1 MSQWKWWKP
10 FCLRK
15 LRQDKI
21 IGCCLSRTPPSSSP
35 VSLDNFLKAQLW
47 WLAVTLLGP
56 DSYTLDLISKELKKP
71 IAAAGIS
78 GAVSH
83 LWGWYKF
90 QGMLKSP
97 GCFTGGDT
105 ELMLSSLNLRVPEA
119 GTAKEGAVGHC

>member
-35 VSLDNFLKAQLW
+35 VSLDNFLNAQLW

-56 DSYTLDLISKELKKP
+56 DSYTLDLISEELKKP
-71 IAAAGIS
+71 NSCSWNQWCCFPSVGL
-78 GAVSH
+78 V
-83 LWGWYKF
+83 
-90 QGMLKSP
+90 QVP
-97 GCFTGGDT
+97 GDAEEPWVLHRGDT

-119 GTAKEGAVGHC
+119 GRAKEGAVGHC